1 MTTVPSLKVDVT
13 SPGASQRANAPTTA
27 RRYELDWLRALV
39 VLGLIPFHA
48 AVIFSVTSDAYLKNA
63 QSSVVLTVLG
73 AFAGVW
79 GMPLLFL
86 VGGAGVLFALRK
98 RSVGQFLGERSM
110 RLLIPFVFAT
120 LVIVPIQVYFVLKGN
135 PSLLKSFNVPIPNPQ
150 QALASYLS
158 FYGQFL
164 WGYGYFLTHFRPAL
178 AMVFWGHLWFIPRL
192 FAYTLLTLPLFRFL
206 RGQKGQHAIDWLA
219 NACKRPGVILLFG
232 LPLVLVEASL
242 QSGWLNK
249 LTADWFLY
257 DDWNQFFFYL
267 MFFII
272 GYVLYADARFVRAVE
287 RHAWVA
293 LVLGVVCFVGSQML
307 NIGAITIPISS
318 DVGQGVSLPIRGI
331 LTWFLVLGVLGLASR
346 YLNRTNAAERYLN
359 EATYPLYV
367 LHMPI
372 LTAIGYYLLSWD
384 VNLLLKFACI
394 VVATFAVT
402 LIVYETL
409 VRRIPVSRFLVGA
422 KRPATPSKARPALTT
437 EASQAHRDVAEK
449 GSIMSTLENERPAEA
464 THAGATSLSKV
475 ATASPDT
482 QQPCKNLAQL
492 FRERSAHFGDA
503 IRWRQVVNGSWMNVT
518 WRENAALVNE
528 FIAGLDA
535 LGVRPGE
542 SIGILS
548 GTRWEWMVADWA
560 ILGLGG
566 VTVTLY
572 PSNTPE
578 TIEFMVNDADVR
590 YLFIENRNQYDKLLS
605 IREKVPGI
613 RKLIMFSD
621 AEQVSSDPWVL
632 PFADLRTL
640 GGRSPAEAEALAAQ
654 RAEAIRPDDPSSIVY
669 TSGTTGRPKGVVL
682 NHATLVAQTA
692 GVRALLTTLHPGMV
706 DLLFLPLAHVLG
718 REEHLIGIEFGLE
731 TVITTNLDQL
741 ANDLKTVKPNLVIA
755 YPRVFEKAYAA
766 YQAQVSA
773 GSRITQRIAAWAVRI
788 GKVVADRRERHEP
801 IPFYLA
807 LPYWVADRLVFRR
820 VRARLGG
827 QLEFV
832 VSGGAPLDREIL
844 DFFHAAGVLLLEG
857 WGLTETGGA
866 FTINRVENYRRGS
879 VGLIYPGHGIRIASD
894 GEILVRGP
902 CVFTHYHRND
912 AETNAAFD
920 QDGWFMTGDIGSVDA
935 DGFVRITDRKKDMIA
950 TAGGKKIAPQEIE
963 QLLGGIRC
971 VSHAAVFGDRKPYL
985 VALIALD
992 NAEAQK
998 WAVEAGIGS
1007 LDAGQLA
1014 TNPRFRAYLDGEV
1027 SRVNSHLARY
1037 ETVKR
1042 YALVPED
1049 FTIENGL
1056 LTPTLKIRR
1065 RHIQGSYQPMIERL
1079 YANGAYPSTD
1089 AHSEQPAVQH
1099 AQERATQ

>member
-1 MTTVPSLKVDVT
+1 MTTLPSLKVDMT
-13 SPGASQRANAPTTA
+13 TPGATQRANAPVGA

-48 AVIFSVTSDAYLKNA
+48 AVIFSVSSDAYLKNA
-63 QSSVVLTVLG
+63 QSSVALSVLG

-98 RSVGQFLGERSM
+98 RSVGQFLGERSK

-135 PSLLKSFNVPIPNPQ
+135 PSLMKSFDIPIPDPQ
-150 QALASYLS
+150 QAVASYFS

-164 WGYGYFLTHFRPAL
+164 WGYGYFLTHFRPGL
-178 AMVFWGHLWFIPRL
+178 VPVFWGHLWFIPRL
-192 FAYTLLTLPLFRFL
+192 FAYTLVTLPLFRFL
-206 RGQKGQHAIDWLA
+206 RGAKGLRAIDWLA

-232 LPLVLVEASL
+232 LPLVLVEAIL

-249 LTADWFLY
+249 LTAHWFLY
-257 DDWNQFFFYL
+257 DDWSQFFFYL
-267 MFFII
+267 IFFIF
-272 GYVLYADARFVRAVE
+272 GYVLYADARFVKAVE
-287 RHAWVA
+287 RHAWAA
-293 LVLGVVCFVGSQML
+293 LGLGVVCFVGSQML
-307 NIGAITIPISS
+307 NIGAITIPLSS
-318 DVGQGVSLPIRGI
+318 SVGPVFSLPIRGI

-372 LTAIGYYLLSWD
+372 LTAIGYSLLPWN

-394 VVATFAVT
+394 VVATFAAT
-402 LIVYETL
+402 LIVYEML

-422 KRPATPSKARPALTT
+422 KRPATASNTRAAFAV
-437 EASQAHRDVAEK
+437 EAGQGDRDVAEK
-449 GSIMSTLENERPAEA
+449 GYIMSTLENERPAEA
-464 THAGATSLSKV
+464 TTAGATNLSEV
-475 ATASPDT
+475 ATISRNT
-482 QQPCKNLAQL
+482 QQPYKNLAQM
-492 FRERSAHFGDA
+492 FRGRSAYFGDA
-503 IRWRQVVNGSWMNVT
+503 VRWRQVVDGSWMSMT

-528 FIAGLDA
+528 LIAGLDA

-548 GTRWEWMVADWA
+548 GTRWEWLAADWA

-566 VTVTLY
+566 VTITLY

-613 RKLIMFSD
+613 RRLIMFSD

-632 PFADLRTL
+632 PFADLRAL

-654 RAEAIRPDDPSSIVY
+654 RAEAIQPDDPSSIVY

-682 NHATLVAQTA
+682 SHATLVAQTA

-731 TVITTNLDQL
+731 TTITTNTDQL

-766 YQAQVSA
+766 FQAQVSA

-788 GKVVADRRERHEP
+788 GKSVANRRERHEP
-801 IPFYLA
+801 ISFYLA
-807 LPYWVADRLVFRR
+807 LPYWIADRLVFRR

-832 VSGGAPLDREIL
+832 VSGGAPLDRDIL

-879 VGLIYPGHGIRIASD
+879 VGLRYPDHDIRIASD

-902 CVFTHYHRND
+902 CVFSHYHHND
-912 AETNAAFD
+912 AETAAAFD

-935 DGFVRITDRKKDMIA
+935 DGFVRITDRKKDLIA

-963 QLLGGIRC
+963 QLLGGIRG

-992 NAEAQK
+992 DAEARR
-998 WAVEAGIGS
+998 WAVEAGIGNP
-1007 LDAGQLA
+1007 DTGQLA
-1014 TNPRFRAYLDGEV
+1014 AHPRFRSYLDGEV
-1027 SRVNSHLARY
+1027 SRVNAHLARY

-1042 YALVPED
+1042 FAIVPED
-1049 FTIENGL
+1049 FTVENGL

-1065 RHIQGSYQPMIERL
+1065 RQIQSAYLPMIEQL
-1079 YANGAYPSTD
+1079 YANGARPATEPNR
-1089 AHSEQPAVQH
+1089 EQPPVPQAQGGGAV
-1099 AQERATQ
+1099 